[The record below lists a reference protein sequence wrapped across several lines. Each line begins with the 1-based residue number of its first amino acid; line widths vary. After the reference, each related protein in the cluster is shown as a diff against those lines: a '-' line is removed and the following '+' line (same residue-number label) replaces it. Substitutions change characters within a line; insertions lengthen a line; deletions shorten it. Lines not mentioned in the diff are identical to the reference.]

1 MKLNIDGLLVYFPYD
16 YIYPE
21 QYSYM
26 LELKRTLD
34 AKGHGVL
41 EMPSGTGKTISLL
54 SLIVAYQR
62 AHPLDVTKLI
72 YCSRTVPEIEKV
84 IEELRKLLD
93 FHEKQMREKL
103 PFLGLA
109 LSSRKNLCIHPEVSA
124 FRFGKEVDGK
134 CFSLT
139 ASYVRAQRQQD
150 SSVPSCSFFEEFDA
164 HGRQVPLPYGVYNL
178 DNLKAFG
185 RQKGWCPYFL
195 ARYALLHA
203 NIVVY
208 SYHYLLDPK
217 IADMVSKELAKRS
230 VVVFDEAHNIDNVC
244 IDSMGV
250 NITRKMLD
258 RCQGNV
264 ATLQATIQ
272 KIKETDAEKLKEE
285 YRRLVEGLREA
296 NIARETDVYLANP
309 VLPDEVLRE
318 SVPGNIRTAEHFV
331 GFLKRFL
338 EYLKSRLRVHHVVQ
352 ESPPSFLK
360 DVFEKVCIERK
371 PLRFCAERLHS
382 LLRTLEISDIADFS
396 PITLIANFATLVS
409 TYSKGFTIIIEPFD
423 ERTPT
428 ITNPVLHFSCMDAS
442 IAIKPVFERFQ
453 SVIITSGT
461 LSPLDIYPKILD
473 FRPVTMATFTMTL
486 ARTCLCPMVVG
497 RGNDQVAISSKFET
511 REDIAVIRNYGNLLL
526 EMSAIVPD
534 GIVAFFTSY
543 QYMENIVA
551 SWYEQGILENIQRN
565 KLIFIETQDGAET
578 SVALEKYQEACENG
592 RGAILLS
599 VARGKVSEGIDF
611 VHHYGRAVIMFGVP
625 YVYTQS
631 RILKVSRARLPP
643 PPPRPI
649 SSAQALQAGE
659 HRLPAPCRS
668 PGPGRHS
675 SRLVAWRSSPGAF
688 PQLPG
693 SAAGGLP
700 CRGQRGE
707 PSCWGAG
714 GPFRAQRL
722 GPLPRGRPGKRA
734 SAPALAGPAR
744 QPFPP
749 RSRPPGGAA
758 GWTGRLNPRAGSQP
772 GRPSP
777 ESHSSALPGRSGASG
792 HVGSSLWV
800 AAVHWPAAFSGGAGS
815 PQGPRGAPRGIWPAV
830 LSQGRVLAS
839 SLPRSL
845 VPGGKVRWAAP
856 AGLFWA

>member
-54 SLIVAYQR
+54 SLIVAYQQ
-62 AHPLDVTKLI
+62 AHPLELTKLI

-93 FHEKQMREKL
+93 FYEKLTREKL

-109 LSSRKNLCIHPEVSA
+109 LSSRKNLCIHPEVSSL
-124 FRFGKEVDGK
+124 RFGKEVDSK
-134 CFSLT
+134 CLSLT
-139 ASYVRAQRQQD
+139 ASYVRAQQQWD
-150 SSVPSCSFFEEFDA
+150 SAIPSCHFFEEFDA
-164 HGRQVPLPYGVYNL
+164 HGWQVPIPFGIYNL
-178 DNLKAFG
+178 DDLKG
-185 RQKGWCPYFL
+185 YCRQKGWCPYFL
-195 ARYALLHA
+195 ARYSILHA

-217 IADMVSKELAKRS
+217 IADLVSKELARKS

-250 NITRKMLD
+250 NITRRTLD
-258 RCQGNV
+258 RCQANV
-264 ATLQATIQ
+264 TTLQATIQ
-272 KIKETDAEKLKEE
+272 KIKETDAQKLKEE

-296 NIARETDVYLANP
+296 NVARETDVYLANP
-309 VLPDEVLRE
+309 VLPDEILQE
-318 SVPGNIRTAEHFV
+318 AVPGNIRTAEHFV
-331 GFLKRFL
+331 GFMKRFL
-338 EYLKSRLRVHHVVQ
+338 EYLKSRLRVHHMVQ

-371 PLRFCAERLHS
+371 PLRFCAERLRS
-382 LLRTLEISDIADFS
+382 LLRTLEIVDIADFS

-409 TYSKGFTIIIEPFD
+409 TYAKGFTIIIEPFD
-423 ERTPT
+423 DRTPT
-428 ITNPVLHFSCMDAS
+428 IANPILHFSCMDAS

-453 SVIITSGT
+453 SVIITSG
-461 LSPLDIYPKILD
+461 I
-473 FRPVTMATFTMTL
+473 
-486 ARTCLCPMVVG
+486 VG

-578 SVALEKYQEACENG
+578 SMALEKYQEACENG

-631 RILKVSRARLPP
+631 RILKARLEYL
-643 PPPRPI
+643 RDQFQI
-649 SSAQALQAGE
+649 RENDFLTFDAMRHAAQ
-659 HRLPAPCRS
+659 CV
-668 PGPGRHS
+668 GRAI
-675 SRLVAWRSSPGAF
+675 RGKTDY
-688 PQLPG
+688 
-693 SAAGGLP
+693 GLMIFADKRFARADK
-700 CRGQRGE
+700 RGK
-707 PSCWGAG
+707 
-714 GPFRAQRL
+714 
-722 GPLPRGRPGKRA
+722 LPRWIQEHITDANLNLTVDEAVQVAKYFLRQMA
-734 SAPALAGPAR
+734 
-744 QPFPP
+744 QPFHKEDQL
-749 RSRPPGGAA
+749 G
-758 GWTGRLNPRAGSQP
+758 L
-772 GRPSP
+772 
-777 ESHSSALPGRSGASG
+777 
-792 HVGSSLWV
+792 SLLTLEQLQ
-800 AAVHWPAAFSGGAGS
+800 SEEML
-815 PQGPRGAPRGIWPAV
+815 R
-830 LSQGRVLAS
+830 
-839 SLPRSL
+839 
-845 VPGGKVRWAAP
+845 KVEQIAHQV
-856 AGLFWA
+856 